1 MSQSPDTCIAEKP
14 DLLAD
19 FDSVQQSLL
28 ASTLSLDLCEQV
40 SVEECAGRVLL
51 DDVIVVHDMPHA
63 DNSAMD
69 GYAIRYAD
77 FAASTAFPVQDRH
90 YAGAMPP
97 PLQLGKAT
105 RLFTGS
111 LLPEGADT
119 VVMQEHVSVD
129 GERIEINRPVRAGQ
143 HVRRRGEFARRGDTL
158 IAKGTVL
165 NAAHVGLLA
174 MQGIDWVRVQRKLRV
189 GILTTGDELVRVGE
203 PMRPEQSYDS
213 NGPMLS
219 ALVRGMGASVSS
231 RLHAKDEF
239 AQTRGAIAHLLAHS
253 DVVISAGGISTG
265 EKDLLRSVLDS
276 LGGELEVCKVR
287 MKPGKPFSV
296 GTVAGKKLVC
306 LPGNP
311 GAAYVVFA
319 LLVSPMLRQL
329 QGRRAAL
336 PRTQML
342 PFSGHTRVAGHR
354 DEFLRVELRVAPDGT
369 PQLHPFDQ
377 QSPGSLNTL
386 AAATGLARIRA
397 GGTVNDGELV
407 EYYDFGTWLA

>member
-1 MSQSPDTCIAEKP
+1 MNQGLETGVAEKP

-28 ASTLSLDLCEQV
+28 AATPTLDLGEQLSL
-40 SVEECAGRVLL
+40 EECAGRVLL
-51 DDVIVVHDMPHA
+51 DDVIAAHDMPHA

-77 FAASTAFPVQDRH
+77 YADGATFPVQDCH
-90 YAGAMPP
+90 YAGDMPP
-97 PLQLGKAT
+97 PLQPGKAT

-119 VVMQEHVSVD
+119 VVMQEHVSSD
-129 GERIEINRPVRAGQ
+129 GECIRINKPIRAGQ
-143 HVRRRGEFARRGDTL
+143 HVRRRGEFARHGDTL
-158 IAKGTVL
+158 IARSTLL
-165 NAAHVGLLA
+165 NAAHTGLLA
-174 MQGIDWVRVQRKLRV
+174 MQGIGWVRVQRKLRV

-203 PMRPEQSYDS
+203 PLRAEQSYDS

-219 ALVRGMGASVSS
+219 ALVRGMGASVTA
-231 RLHAKDEF
+231 RLHAKDDF
-239 AQTRGAIAHLLAHS
+239 TQTRAAIAHLLAHS
-253 DVVISAGGISTG
+253 DLVISAGGISTG
-265 EKDLLRSVLDS
+265 EKDLLHSVLDS

-319 LLVSPMLRQL
+319 LMVSPMLRQL
-329 QGRRAAL
+329 QGRSAVL
-336 PRTQML
+336 PRTPRL
-342 PFSGHTRVAGHR
+342 PLVGRTRVAGHR
-354 DEFLRVELRVAPDGT
+354 DEFIRVELRVASDGT
-369 PQLHPFDQ
+369 QQLHPFDQ

-397 GGTVNDGELV
+397 GGSANEGERV
-407 EYYDFGTWLA
+407 EYYDFDTWLA